1 MLAWSSSSDFPGPG
15 EARWSQVKP
24 GGLSQCCWLP
34 VLQTGGAKHAE
45 PQSPIQPTLEGWK
58 CGNFTTV
65 IILRVTFLHRNENTK
80 KVKSS
85 LHMKVLCLHRCCK
98 LYGNGRFNEGGKT
111 ETRCFSPKGGSM
123 SPLHLSVV
131 SSLDVT
137 VIFHVMV
144 ETNNSWS
151 GFNLGENLVE
161 VTPNIFQ
168 LYNILELGGHE
179 YLGWLSV
186 WPWLSLLAPKVK
198 VDLVKNFK
206 KSYQVIYHMREHGQ
220 SSITHRL
227 SVRCTGKQGECHPHI
242 VCRSPTSSHS
252 SGHTPKPPHL
262 IPLQVLL
269 TSYICDLILLVTTQ
283 RSCSQVKARRWIL
296 SFTFTL
302 ISLFAYSF
310 HAS

>member
-1 MLAWSSSSDFPGPG
+1 MKTQRKW
-15 EARWSQVKP
+15 
-24 GGLSQCCWLP
+24 
-34 VLQTGGAKHAE
+34 
-45 PQSPIQPTLEGWK
+45 
-58 CGNFTTV
+58 
-65 IILRVTFLHRNENTK
+65 
-80 KVKSS
+80 
-85 LHMKVLCLHRCCK
+85 KVLCTW
-98 LYGNGRFNEGGKT
+98 RFCAFIDAVNCTGT
-111 ETRCFSPKGGSM
+111 VGSM
-123 SPLHLSVV
+123 KVGKQRHVVSPQREGVCHRSICLVV

-144 ETNNSWS
+144 STNNSWS
-151 GFNLGENLVE
+151 GFNLGENLVK

-168 LYNILELGGHE
+168 LYNNILELGGHE
-179 YLGWLSV
+179 YLEWLSI

-242 VCRSPTSSHS
+242 ICRSPTSSHS

>member
-1 MLAWSSSSDFPGPG
+1 MKTQRKW
-15 EARWSQVKP
+15 
-24 GGLSQCCWLP
+24 
-34 VLQTGGAKHAE
+34 
-45 PQSPIQPTLEGWK
+45 
-58 CGNFTTV
+58 
-65 IILRVTFLHRNENTK
+65 
-80 KVKSS
+80 
-85 LHMKVLCLHRCCK
+85 KVLCTW
-98 LYGNGRFNEGGKT
+98 RFCACIDAVNCTGT
-111 ETRCFSPKGGSM
+111 VGSM
-123 SPLHLSVV
+123 KVGKQRHFVSPQREGVCHRSICLVV

-144 ETNNSWS
+144 STNNSWS
-151 GFNLGENLVE
+151 GFNLGENLVK

-168 LYNILELGGHE
+168 LYNNILELGGHE
-179 YLGWLSV
+179 YLEWLSV

-227 SVRCTGKQGECHPHI
+227 SVRCIGKQGECHPHI
-242 VCRSPTSSHS
+242 VCMSPTSSHS
-252 SGHTPKPPHL
+252 SSHTPKPPHL